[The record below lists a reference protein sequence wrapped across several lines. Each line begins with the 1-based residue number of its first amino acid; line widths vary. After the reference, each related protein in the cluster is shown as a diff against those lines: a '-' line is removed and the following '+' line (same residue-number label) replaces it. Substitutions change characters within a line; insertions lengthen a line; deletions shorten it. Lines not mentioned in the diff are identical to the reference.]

1 MMRYE
6 AQVIAILLMPDAPQD
21 NAKTLALS
29 LTQLAAGTD
38 NYINYAALTAGG
50 VLVMAPVLIIYLIFQ
65 KNFIESVA
73 KSGLKG

>member
-1 MMRYE
+1 MCIR
-6 AQVIAILLMPDAPQD
+6 DR
-21 NAKTLALS
+21 
-29 LTQLAAGTD
+29 D